1 MEENILEL
9 RHITKRF
16 AGVVALKDVSLNI
29 RRGEVRALVG
39 ENGAGKSTLIKVITG
54 AHEPTEGELWFD
66 GRKIEHN
73 NPSLAKQMGVGV
85 IYQELNLMP
94 HLTVVENLFFG
105 RELKKGPVLDKK
117 RMLDECT
124 SRIAELGVEINPNA
138 KVRELTIA
146 QQQIVEIVKAVSQ
159 DIRFL
164 IMDCLLYTSERRSS
178 GRRYFQHSSKCFPW
192 RNNALHRCPAIRERL
207 ELPYVYIRPRQ
218 SIRLCEKVIIGMD
231 IISQGVFLIDNSNQ
245 QSVFKF
251 EKAKN

>member
-117 RMLDECT
+117 RMLDECR
-124 SRIAELGVEINPNA
+124 SRIAELGVEIDPNA

-164 IMDCLLYTSERRSS
+164 IMDEPTAPLTTNEIEKMFEIVDHLKSKGISILYISHRLEEIFRLSDTVTILRDGSWCR
-178 GRRYFQHSSKCFPW
+178 
-192 RNNALHRCPAIRERL
+192 RCP
-207 ELPYVYIRPRQ
+207 PHRQ
-218 SIRLCEKVIIGMD
+218 TAPCLS
-231 IISQGVFLIDNSNQ
+231 
-245 QSVFKF
+245 
-251 EKAKN
+251 A